1 MLENGIG
8 PGVCQRNESS
18 WGLPALACSLL
29 PRTGHVNK
37 SLPTEIVAL
46 GAQPHSMAADSDER
60 TGLQE
65 APAVQMYCILEPRM
79 K

>member
-29 PRTGHVNK
+29 PRIGHVNK

-46 GAQPHSMAADSDER
+46 RAQPHSMAADSDEDR
-60 TGLQE
+60 SPRSTG
-65 APAVQMYCILEPRM
+65 CIIWEPRM
-79 K
+79 R